1 MTMTMTMAEK
11 KMPAGPWGQE
21 LVEHLKA
28 AGGGGVRILPS
39 CPQWQILHCASPS
52 CLRAS
57 PRTIPIAEDLAPP
70 LHAGVHPSP
79 ARNGGSGPAPD

>member
-28 AGGGGVRILPS
+28 AGGGGSEDPS
-39 CPQWQILHCASPS
+39 LVPAMADPSLRFSFMPACIAS
-52 CLRAS
+52 
-57 PRTIPIAEDLAPP
+57 DD
-70 LHAGVHPSP
+70 
-79 ARNGGSGPAPD
+79 PDR

>member
-1 MTMTMTMAEK
+1 MTMTMTMTMAEK

-28 AGGGGVRILPS
+28 AGGILPP

-57 PRTIPIAEDLAPP
+57 FRTILIAEDLAPP
-70 LHAGVHPSP
+70 LHAGVHPSL